1 MNDIIKRLGGQD
13 DLDRKTRLIDSYLKE
28 QKLETICPELAGLLK
43 YTRALILNEQDKFE
57 ESNKIIDSYLP
68 SIKIGSFVYLKSKLL
83 QADNYKDSGDEEK
96 SNQELL
102 AFVENYDYFSGI
114 EITEEDLENSFFYFE
129 TSAREYER
137 KESSENPFKILFII
151 IYSYHSRKSVNFR

>member
-1 MNDIIKRLGGQD
+1 M
-13 DLDRKTRLIDSYLKE
+13 
-28 QKLETICPELAGLLK
+28 
-43 YTRALILNEQDKFE
+43 
-57 ESNKIIDSYLP
+57 
-68 SIKIGSFVYLKSKLL
+68 KSKLL

-137 KESSENPFKILFII
+137 KGKL
-151 IYSYHSRKSVNFR
+151 RKSVQNFIYNNLLLSLAKERKLPIGKTYRDYSVFYQKMMIDNSFKHSQKLKDKSSNNILNKFR